1 MGKEELSISKKID
14 DERLP
19 QIIREQF
26 AEVDAIKKQITV
38 AREKAEAAKSK
49 SENLQKVGK
58 FGGGKKLAIEDL
70 QESAKMMAEAQE
82 QTTIAQGLF
91 FDYQEKLAK
100 ATKWL
105 FGVCVNNAA
114 NTQTVIRQLEIY
126 MEGGNADDLD
136 ELKQNEIN
144 AVIDQLLQQES
155 MQQKQEKMWEQ
166 IDSIDLE
173 LAEKTKKDKEQDD
186 EIARQAVI
194 DEELSKKIDEGIKKD
209 ESQDEEIARQAA
221 VDEELGKRI
230 DEGIKK
236 DESQDEEIARQ
247 AAVDEELGK
256 RIDESVKKDE
266 SQDEE
271 IARQAA
277 KDEELLELI
286 NKLIEAN
293 HEKDTQISELKLM
306 CDKLTLGIN
315 NTLSLVETKDN
326 SILNALEDKASS
338 KGLIV
343 SYVIGIAGLITA
355 IIQFFI

>member
-49 SENLQKVGK
+49 SENLHKVGK

-144 AVIDQLLQQES
+144 AVIAQLLQHES

-194 DEELSKKIDEGIKKD
+194 DEELSKRIDEGIMKD

-230 DEGIKK
+230 DEG
-236 DESQDEEIARQ
+236 
-247 AAVDEELGK
+247 
-256 RIDESVKKDE
+256 VKKDA

-326 SILNALEDKASS
+326 SILNALEGKASS